1 MNPKTSFSYRL
12 PSVLGLAHG
21 VSDGA
26 AGLLLGSLATGSP
39 ATQIMLLV
47 LIYNALAFGSQPLIG
62 YFADGLR
69 APRIFA
75 SGGMLLLAAS
85 LTIRGLGLGEIAVL
99 LAGLGSAA
107 FHVGAGALTL
117 RSCGGR
123 SDAAGLFAAP
133 GVIGL
138 AIGGALA
145 VSGHYL
151 YLPFL
156 IAILAF
162 VFVIQAWPIPS
173 VERCLAC
180 EAEAVSTHRP
190 SLSRPAKEPIFESH
204 DWIMI
209 GLLTAV
215 ALRSLLWTSFQLA
228 GAGQITALIA
238 LGVAAGIGKLIGGFA
253 AERLGYRRWTLLS
266 LLIAAPLLAFAGKK
280 LALLLPGVALL
291 QSSIPCSIAAMA
303 RLLPARPAT
312 ATGLV
317 LGLAVA
323 LGGLPTL
330 LAIPPT
336 LTPAIALVVILVAA
350 VGFWFTIGPLV
361 GRGSRRAA
369 RL

>member
-26 AGLLLGSLATGSP
+26 AGLLLGSLATNSP

-75 SGGMLLLAAS
+75 SGGMLLLAVS
-85 LTIRGLGLGEIAVL
+85 LTIRGLGLGEGAVL

-133 GVIGL
+133 GVVGL

-173 VERCLAC
+173 R
-180 EAEAVSTHRP
+180 EASI
-190 SLSRPAKEPIFESH
+190 SKPAKEPIFESH

-215 ALRSLLWTSFQLA
+215 ALRSLLWTSFQFA

-238 LGVAAGIGKLIGGFA
+238 LGVAAGIGKFIGGFA

-291 QSSIPCSIAAMA
+291 QSSIPCSMAAMA

-330 LAIPPT
+330 LAIPST
-336 LTPAIALVVILVAA
+336 LTPAIAFAIILIAA
-350 VGFWFTIGPLV
+350 VGFWFTTGP
-361 GRGSRRAA
+361 RRSAISNQ
-369 RL
+369 

>member
-1 MNPKTSFSYRL
+1 MNTKMLYSHRL
-12 PSVLGLAHG
+12 PMALGLAHG
-21 VSDGA
+21 VADGA
-26 AGLLLGSLATGSP
+26 AGLLLGSLATNSP
-39 ATQIMLLV
+39 ATQIALLV

-62 YFADGLR
+62 YFADTLR
-69 APRIFA
+69 SPKIFA
-75 SGGMLLLAAS
+75 SGGLALLAVS
-85 LTIRGLGLGEIAVL
+85 LVSQTSGFSEIAVL
-99 LAGLGSAA
+99 LAGIGSGA

-151 YLPFL
+151 YTPFL
-156 IAILAF
+156 VGLLAL
-162 VFVIQAWPIPS
+162 VLVVHAWPTPARQPS
-173 VERCLAC
+173 DVK
-180 EAEAVSTHRP
+180 P
-190 SLSRPAKEPIFESH
+190 PKEPIFESH

-228 GAGQITALIA
+228 GSGQITALVA
-238 LGVAAGIGKLIGGFA
+238 LGVAAGIGKIIGGFA

-266 LLIAAPLLAFAGKK
+266 LLLAAPLLAFGGKK
-280 LALLLPGVALL
+280 LLFLLPGVALL
-291 QSSIPCSIAAMA
+291 QSGIPCSIAAMA

-330 LAIPPT
+330 LSIPPV
-336 LTPAIALVVILVAA
+336 LTPLMALAIILVAA
-350 VGFWFTIGPLV
+350 VGFWFTTGP
-361 GRGSRRAA
+361 RAERA
-369 RL
+369 TS

>member
-1 MNPKTSFSYRL
+1 MNTKTLFSYRL
-12 PSVLGLAHG
+12 PAVLGLAHG

-26 AGLLLGSLATGSP
+26 AGLLLGSLATDSP
-39 ATQIMLLV
+39 ATQITLLV
-47 LIYNALAFGSQPLIG
+47 LVYNALAFGGQPLIG
-62 YFADGLR
+62 YFADSLR
-69 APRIFA
+69 SPRLFV
-75 SGGMLLLAAS
+75 SGSMALMAAS
-85 LTIRGLGLGEIAVL
+85 LVTRWLGFGEAAVL
-99 LAGLGSAA
+99 MAGLASAA

-156 IAILAF
+156 ILLVALMLL
-162 VFVIQAWPIPS
+162 IQAWPVPPRLPS
-173 VERCLAC
+173 G
-180 EAEAVSTHRP
+180 SNP
-190 SLSRPAKEPIFESH
+190 SKEPIFEAH

-228 GAGQITALIA
+228 SAGQINALIA
-238 LGVAAGIGKLIGGFA
+238 LAVAAGAGKVIGGFA

-280 LALLLPGVALL
+280 LAFLLPGVALL

-323 LGGLPTL
+323 LGGLPTM
-330 LAIPPT
+330 LAVPPT
-336 LTPAIALVVILVAA
+336 LTPAIALAIILVAA
-350 VGFWFTIGPLV
+350 VGFWFTTAP
-361 GRGSRRAA
+361 
-369 RL
+369 RLIR

>member
-1 MNPKTSFSYRL
+1 MKINLPYRL
-12 PSVLGLAHG
+12 PLVLGIAHG
-21 VSDGA
+21 ISDGA
-26 AGLLLGSLATGSP
+26 AGLLLGSLATNSP
-39 ATQIMLLV
+39 ATQLTLLV
-47 LIYNALAFGSQPLIG
+47 LLYNALAFGSQPLLG
-62 YFADGLR
+62 YFADNLR
-69 APRIFA
+69 SPRLFA
-75 SGGMLLLAAS
+75 TGGMALMAAS
-85 LTIRGLGLGEIAVL
+85 LISRGIGFGEIAVL
-99 LAGLGSAA
+99 MAGVGSGA

-145 VSGHYL
+145 VSGYYL

-156 IAILAF
+156 IALLALLL
-162 VFVIQAWPIPS
+162 VIQAWPSPP
-173 VERCLAC
+173 RP
-180 EAEAVSTHRP
+180 VSI
-190 SLSRPAKEPIFESH
+190 SNQAKEPIFESH

-215 ALRSLLWTSFQLA
+215 ALRSLLWTGFQLA
-228 GAGQITALIA
+228 STGQITALIA
-238 LGVAAGIGKLIGGFA
+238 LGVAAGIGKIIGGFA
-253 AERLGYRRWTLLS
+253 AERLGYRRWTMLS
-266 LLIAAPLLAFAGKK
+266 LLVAAPLLAFAGKK

-336 LTPAIALVVILVAA
+336 LTPAVALVIILIAA
-350 VGFWFTIGPLV
+350 VGFWFTTARRDEV
-361 GRGSRRAA
+361 GRGS
-369 RL
+369 

>member
-1 MNPKTSFSYRL
+1 MTTKSSSSYRL
-12 PSVLGLAHG
+12 PLTLGLAHG

-26 AGLLLGSLATGSP
+26 AGLLLGSLATSSP
-39 ATQIMLLV
+39 ASQTMLL
-47 LIYNALAFGSQPLIG
+47 LLLYNALAFGSQPLIG

-69 APRIFA
+69 SPRIFA
-75 SGGMLLLAAS
+75 SGGITLLAAS
-85 LTIRGLGLGEIAVL
+85 LISRALGFGELAVL
-99 LAGLGSAA
+99 IAGLGSAA

-123 SDAAGLFAAP
+123 SEAAGLFAAP

-156 IAILAF
+156 VSLLAF
-162 VFVIQAWPIPS
+162 VFLIQAWPIPPH
-173 VERCLAC
+173 A
-180 EAEAVSTHRP
+180 ATVSK
-190 SLSRPAKEPIFESH
+190 PAKEPIFESH

-228 GAGQITALIA
+228 SAGQITALIA
-238 LGVAAGIGKLIGGFA
+238 LGVAAGIGKIIGGFA
-253 AERLGYRRWTLLS
+253 AERLGYRRWTLVS
-266 LLIAAPLLAFAGKK
+266 LLIAAPLLAFAGRK
-280 LALLLPGVALL
+280 LALVLPGVALL

-330 LAIPPT
+330 LSIPPA
-336 LTPAIALVVILVAA
+336 LTPAVALVVILLAA
-350 VGFWFTIGPLV
+350 IGFWFTTEP
-361 GRGSRRAA
+361 RRAVSSKQ
-369 RL
+369 

>member
-1 MNPKTSFSYRL
+1 MNLKISSPYRL
-12 PSVLGLAHG
+12 PAVLGLAHG
-21 VSDGA
+21 ISDGT
-26 AGLLLGSLATGSP
+26 AGLLLGSLATNSP
-39 ATQIMLLV
+39 ATKIMLLV

-62 YFADGLR
+62 YFADSLR
-69 APRIFA
+69 SPRIFA
-75 SGGMLLLAAS
+75 SGGMALLAAS
-85 LTIRGLGLGEIAVL
+85 LITRGMGFGECAVL
-99 LAGLGSAA
+99 MSGLGSAA

-138 AIGGALA
+138 AIGGALSA
-145 VSGHYL
+145 SGHYL
-151 YLPFL
+151 YLPFFVALLSL
-156 IAILAF
+156 I
-162 VFVIQAWPIPS
+162 VVIQTWPVPAAQVSAVKPS
-173 VERCLAC
+173 
-180 EAEAVSTHRP
+180 
-190 SLSRPAKEPIFESH
+190 KEPIFESH

-215 ALRSLLWTSFQLA
+215 ALRSLVWTSFQLA
-228 GAGQITALIA
+228 GAGQITALVA
-238 LGVAAGIGKLIGGFA
+238 LAVAAGIGKIIGGFA
-253 AERLGYRRWTLLS
+253 AERLGYRRWTMIS

-303 RLLPARPAT
+303 RLLPTRPAT

-330 LAIPPT
+330 FAIPPT
-336 LTPAIALVVILVAA
+336 LTPAVALGIILLAA
-350 VGFWFTIGPLV
+350 LGFWFTTGPAV
-361 GRGSRRAA
+361 GRGSAPAENAA
-369 RL
+369 QGH

>member
-1 MNPKTSFSYRL
+1 MNIKTLSSYRL
-12 PSVLGLAHG
+12 PAVLGLAHA

-26 AGLLLGSLATGSP
+26 AGLLLGSLATDSP
-39 ATQIMLLV
+39 TTQITLLV
-47 LIYNALAFGSQPLIG
+47 LVYNALAFGGQPLVG
-62 YFADGLR
+62 YFADNLR
-69 APRIFA
+69 SPRLFV
-75 SGGMLLLAAS
+75 SGSMVLMAAS
-85 LTIRGLGLGEIAVL
+85 LITRGLGFGEAAVL
-99 LAGLGSAA
+99 MAGLASAA

-138 AIGGALA
+138 AVGGALA

-156 IAILAF
+156 ILLF
-162 VFVIQAWPIPS
+162 TLMLLIQAWPLPPRIRSDSKPS
-173 VERCLAC
+173 
-180 EAEAVSTHRP
+180 
-190 SLSRPAKEPIFESH
+190 KEPIFESH

-228 GAGQITALIA
+228 SAGQINALIA
-238 LGVAAGIGKLIGGFA
+238 LAVAAGAGKVIGGFA

-280 LALLLPGVALL
+280 LAFLLPGVALL

-323 LGGLPTL
+323 LGGLPTM
-330 LAIPPT
+330 LAVPPT
-336 LTPAIALVVILVAA
+336 LTPAIALAIILVAA
-350 VGFWFTIGPLV
+350 VGFWFTTAP
-361 GRGSRRAA
+361 
-369 RL
+369 RLIR

>member
-1 MNPKTSFSYRL
+1 MNTKILPIYRL
-12 PSVLGLAHG
+12 PLFLGFAHG

-26 AGLLLGSLATGSP
+26 AGLLLGSLAANAP
-39 ATQIMLLV
+39 ATQIALLV

-62 YFADGLR
+62 YFADSLR
-69 APRIFA
+69 SPRIFT
-75 SGGMLLLAAS
+75 SGSLALMAAALIS
-85 LTIRGLGLGEIAVL
+85 RWMGFGEVAVL
-99 LAGLGSAA
+99 MAGLASAA
-107 FHVGAGALTL
+107 FHVSAGALTL

-156 IAILAF
+156 VLLLALM
-162 VFVIQAWPIPS
+162 VLIQLWPVP
-173 VERCLAC
+173 
-180 EAEAVSTHRP
+180 P
-190 SLSRPAKEPIFESH
+190 QLSAKSNLPKEPIFESH
-204 DWIMI
+204 DWIMV

-228 GAGQITALIA
+228 SSGQITALIA
-238 LGVAAGIGKLIGGFA
+238 LGVAAGIGKFVGGYA

-266 LLIAAPLLAFAGKK
+266 LLIAAPLLAFAGRK
-280 LALLLPGVALL
+280 LPMLLPGVALL

-303 RLLPARPAT
+303 RLLPTRPAT

-323 LGGLPTL
+323 LGGLPTV

-336 LTPAIALVVILVAA
+336 LTPAIALGIILLAGL
-350 VGFWFTIGPLV
+350 GFWFTTAPAV
-361 GRGSRRAA
+361 GRGSTPAEGAA
-369 RL
+369 QGH

>member
-1 MNPKTSFSYRL
+1 MNTKILPVYRL
-12 PSVLGLAHG
+12 PLFLGFAHG

-26 AGLLLGSLATGSP
+26 AGLLIGSLAASSP
-39 ATQIMLLV
+39 ATQITLLV
-47 LIYNALAFGSQPLIG
+47 LVYNALAFGSQPLIG
-62 YFADGLR
+62 YFADSLR
-69 APRIFA
+69 SPRLFA
-75 SGGMLLLAAS
+75 SGGLALMAVSLLSRWLGFSEAAVV
-85 LTIRGLGLGEIAVL
+85 I
-99 LAGLGSAA
+99 AGLASAA

-133 GVIGL
+133 GVVGL
-138 AIGGALA
+138 AMGGALA

-156 IAILAF
+156 ILLLPLMF
-162 VFVIQAWPIPS
+162 LIQAWPVPPLLPS
-173 VERCLAC
+173 NLKA
-180 EAEAVSTHRP
+180 P
-190 SLSRPAKEPIFESH
+190 KEPVFESH

-215 ALRSLLWTSFQLA
+215 ALRCLLWTSFQLA
-228 GAGQITALIA
+228 SAGQINALIA
-238 LGVAAGIGKLIGGFA
+238 LGIAAGVGKVVGGFA

-266 LLIAAPLLAFAGKK
+266 LAIAAPLLAFAGKK

-303 RLLPARPAT
+303 HLLPGRPAT

-330 LAIPPT
+330 LSIPPT
-336 LTPAIALVVILVAA
+336 LTPLLALAIILVAA
-350 VGFWFTIGPLV
+350 IGFWFTTAP
-361 GRGSRRAA
+361 RASISNQNQE
-369 RL
+369 

>member
-12 PSVLGLAHG
+12 PAALGIAHG

-26 AGLLLGSLATGSP
+26 AGLLLGSLVTNSST
-39 ATQIMLLV
+39 TQITLLV

-62 YFADGLR
+62 FFADCLPS
-69 APRIFA
+69 PRVFA
-75 SGGMLLLAAS
+75 SGGMMLLAAS
-85 LTIRGLGLGEIAVL
+85 LVSRALGYGELAVL
-99 LAGLGSAA
+99 MAGLGSAA

-117 RSCGGR
+117 RACGGR

-151 YLPFL
+151 YPPFFVSL
-156 IAILAF
+156 LAF
-162 VFVIQAWPIPS
+162 AFLIQAWPIPPREAS
-173 VERCLAC
+173 V
-180 EAEAVSTHRP
+180 
-190 SLSRPAKEPIFESH
+190 SRPTKEPIFESH

-209 GLLTAV
+209 GLMTAV
-215 ALRSLLWTSFQLA
+215 ALRSLLWTSFQFA
-228 GAGQITALIA
+228 SAGQITALIA
-238 LGVAAGIGKLIGGFA
+238 LGVAAGIGKIIGGFA
-253 AERLGYRRWTLLS
+253 AERFGYRRWTMLS

-330 LAIPPT
+330 LTIPPA
-336 LTPAIALVVILVAA
+336 LTPAVALAIILVAA
-350 VGFWFTIGPLV
+350 VGFWFTTKP
-361 GRGSRRAA
+361 RGSVISNQ
-369 RL
+369 

>member
-1 MNPKTSFSYRL
+1 MNAKTLSYYRL
-12 PSVLGLAHG
+12 PSILGLAHG

-26 AGLLLGSLATGSP
+26 AGLLLGSLAADAP
-39 ATQIMLLV
+39 ATQITLLV
-47 LIYNALAFGSQPLIG
+47 LIYNALGFGAQPLIG
-62 YFADGLR
+62 YFADGIR
-69 APRIFA
+69 SPRIFA
-75 SGGMLLLAAS
+75 SGGMALLAAS
-85 LTIRGLGLGEIAVL
+85 LIGQAMGFGEIAVL
-99 LAGLGSAA
+99 MAGLGSAA
-107 FHVGAGALTL
+107 FHVGAGALSL
-117 RSCGGR
+117 QSCDGR

-138 AIGGALA
+138 AIGGAIA

-151 YLPFL
+151 YLPFVVSLLAL
-156 IAILAF
+156 ILLIH
-162 VFVIQAWPIPS
+162 AWPLPP
-173 VERCLAC
+173 RQAF
-180 EAEAVSTHRP
+180 
-190 SLSRPAKEPIFESH
+190 LSNSPKEPIFESH

-228 GAGQITALIA
+228 TSGQITALVA
-238 LGVAAGIGKLIGGFA
+238 LGVAAGIGKLVGGFA

-330 LAIPPT
+330 LAIPPV
-336 LTPAIALVVILVAA
+336 LTPAIALAIILVAA
-350 VGFWFTIGPLV
+350 VGFWFTTEPMV
-361 GRGSRRAA
+361 GRGSGSAPGLAQRDQTY
-369 RL
+369 

>member
-1 MNPKTSFSYRL
+1 MNLQTSLSYRL
-12 PSVLGLAHG
+12 PFALGIAHG
-21 VSDGA
+21 ISDGA
-26 AGLLLGSLATGSP
+26 AGLLLGSLATNSS
-39 ATQIMLLV
+39 ATQTTLLV

-62 YFADGLR
+62 YFADSLR
-69 APRIFA
+69 SPRIFA
-75 SGGMLLLAAS
+75 SGGMVLLAAS
-85 LTIRGLGLGEIAVL
+85 LVTRGLGFGEVAVL
-99 LAGLGSAA
+99 VAGVGSAA

-117 RSCGGR
+117 RSCNGR

-138 AIGGALA
+138 AMGGALA

-151 YLPFL
+151 YLPFFVSL
-156 IAILAF
+156 LAF
-162 VFVIQAWPIPS
+162 VFLIQAWPLPPRQTS
-173 VERCLAC
+173 V
-180 EAEAVSTHRP
+180 SKP
-190 SLSRPAKEPIFESH
+190 IKEPIFESH

-215 ALRSLLWTSFQLA
+215 ALRSLLWTSFQFA
-228 GAGQITALIA
+228 SAGQITALVA
-238 LGVAAGIGKLIGGFA
+238 LGVAAGTGKIVGGFA
-253 AERLGYRRWTLLS
+253 AERLGYRRWTMLS

-312 ATGLV
+312 AAGLV

-330 LAIPPT
+330 LAIPPA
-336 LTPAIALVVILVAA
+336 LTPAVALVIILIAA
-350 VGFWFTIGPLV
+350 VGFWFTTEPK
-361 GRGSRRAA
+361 GRAISNR
-369 RL
+369 

>member
-1 MNPKTSFSYRL
+1 MAVALLSRWLGFSEAA
-12 PSVLGLAHG
+12 VVIAGLA
-21 VSDGA
+21 
-26 AGLLLGSLATGSP
+26 
-39 ATQIMLLV
+39 
-47 LIYNALAFGSQPLIG
+47 
-62 YFADGLR
+62 
-69 APRIFA
+69 
-75 SGGMLLLAAS
+75 
-85 LTIRGLGLGEIAVL
+85 
-99 LAGLGSAA
+99 SAA

-133 GVIGL
+133 GVVGL
-138 AIGGALA
+138 AMGGALA

-156 IAILAF
+156 VLLLPLMF
-162 VFVIQAWPIPS
+162 LIQAWPVPPRLPS
-173 VERCLAC
+173 N
-180 EAEAVSTHRP
+180 SKP
-190 SLSRPAKEPIFESH
+190 SKEPVFESH

-228 GAGQITALIA
+228 SAGQINSLIA
-238 LGVAAGIGKLIGGFA
+238 LGVAAGVGKVVGGFA
-253 AERLGYRRWTLLS
+253 AERLGYRRWTLIS
-266 LLIAAPLLAFAGKK
+266 LAIAAPLLALAGKK

-303 RLLPARPAT
+303 RLLPTRPAT

-330 LAIPPT
+330 LTIPPT
-336 LTPAIALVVILVAA
+336 LTPAVALGIILLAA
-350 VGFWFTIGPLV
+350 LGFWFTTAP
-361 GRGSRRAA
+361 RKAMEQA
-369 RL
+369 NQ

>member
-1 MNPKTSFSYRL
+1 VNTKTFGYYRL
-12 PSVLGLAHG
+12 PSLLGLAHG

-26 AGLLLGSLATGSP
+26 AGLLLGSFATSASG
-39 ATQIMLLV
+39 TQITLLV
-47 LIYNALAFGSQPLIG
+47 LIYNALAFGGQPLIG
-62 YFADGLR
+62 CLADGIR
-69 APRIFA
+69 SPRVFA
-75 SGGMLLLAAS
+75 SGGMALLAAS
-85 LTIRGLGLGEIAVL
+85 LISRAIGFGEIAAL
-99 LAGLGSAA
+99 MAGLGSGA

-117 RSCGGR
+117 RSCAGR

-151 YLPFL
+151 YIPFL
-156 IAILAF
+156 VSLLGLILL
-162 VFVIQAWPIPS
+162 VQAWPLP
-173 VERCLAC
+173 VGQPP
-180 EAEAVSTHRP
+180 VSK
-190 SLSRPAKEPIFESH
+190 LSKEPIFESH

-209 GLLTAV
+209 GLLTAI

-228 GAGQITALIA
+228 SSGQITALIA
-238 LGVAAGIGKLIGGFA
+238 LGVAAGIGKIVGGFA
-253 AERLGYRRWTLLS
+253 AERLGYRRWTVLS

-280 LALLLPGVALL
+280 LAFLLPGVALL

-330 LAIPPT
+330 LAIPQA
-336 LTPAIALVVILVAA
+336 LTPALALAIILVAA
-350 VGFWFTIGPLV
+350 IGFWFSTEPVVRGRSSGVAKNLARSNQIWP
-361 GRGSRRAA
+361 GRG
-369 RL
+369 

>member
-1 MNPKTSFSYRL
+1 
-12 PSVLGLAHG
+12 
-21 VSDGA
+21 
-26 AGLLLGSLATGSP
+26 LATDAP
-39 ATQIMLLV
+39 ATQITLLV
-47 LIYNALAFGSQPLIG
+47 LIYNALGFGAQPLIG
-62 YFADGLR
+62 YFADGVR
-69 APRIFA
+69 SPRTFA
-75 SGGMLLLAAS
+75 SGGMALLAAS
-85 LTIRGLGLGEIAVL
+85 LISRAVGFGELAVL
-99 LAGLGSAA
+99 MAGLGSAA

-138 AIGGALA
+138 AIGGAIA

-151 YLPFL
+151 YLPFVAALLAL
-156 IAILAF
+156 ILLIH
-162 VFVIQAWPIPS
+162 AWPLPP
-173 VERCLAC
+173 RQA
-180 EAEAVSTHRP
+180 
-190 SLSRPAKEPIFESH
+190 SLSNSPKEPIFESH

-228 GAGQITALIA
+228 SSGQITALIA

-303 RLLPARPAT
+303 RLLPTRPAT

-330 LAIPPT
+330 LAIPPM
-336 LTPAIALVVILVAA
+336 LTPAIALAIILVAA
-350 VGFWFTIGPLV
+350 VGFWFTTEPMV
-361 GRGSRRAA
+361 GRGSGSTQGLAQRDHTY
-369 RL
+369 

>member
-1 MNPKTSFSYRL
+1 VNPKTSFSYRL
-12 PSVLGLAHG
+12 PSALGIAHG

-26 AGLLLGSLATGSP
+26 AGLLLGSLATNSS
-39 ATQIMLLV
+39 ATQITLLV

-62 YFADGLR
+62 YFADSLR
-69 APRIFA
+69 SPRVFA
-75 SGGMLLLAAS
+75 SGGMALLAAS
-85 LTIRGLGLGEIAVL
+85 LIIRALGFSEVAVFM
-99 LAGLGSAA
+99 AGVGSAA

-151 YLPFL
+151 YLPFFVSL
-156 IAILAF
+156 LAF
-162 VFVIQAWPIPS
+162 IFLIQAWPIP
-173 VERCLAC
+173 LG
-180 EAEAVSTHRP
+180 EASISKPT
-190 SLSRPAKEPIFESH
+190 KEPIFESH

-228 GAGQITALIA
+228 SAGQITALIA
-238 LGVAAGIGKLIGGFA
+238 LGVAAGVGKIVGGFA
-253 AERLGYRRWTLLS
+253 AEHLGYRRWTLLT
-266 LLIAAPLLAFAGKK
+266 LFIAAPLLAFAGKK

-330 LAIPPT
+330 LTIPPA
-336 LTPAIALVVILVAA
+336 LTPAAALIVILVAA
-350 VGFWFTIGPLV
+350 VGFWFTTEP
-361 GRGSRRAA
+361 RGAVSGQQ
-369 RL
+369 

>member
-1 MNPKTSFSYRL
+1 MNLQTSLSYRL
-12 PSVLGLAHG
+12 PFALGIAHG
-21 VSDGA
+21 ISDGA
-26 AGLLLGSLATGSP
+26 AGLLLGSLATNSS
-39 ATQIMLLV
+39 ATQTTLLV

-62 YFADGLR
+62 YFADSLR
-69 APRIFA
+69 SPRIFA
-75 SGGMLLLAAS
+75 SGGMVLLAAS
-85 LTIRGLGLGEIAVL
+85 LVTRGLGFGEVAVL
-99 LAGLGSAA
+99 VAGVGSAA

-117 RSCGGR
+117 RSCAGR

-151 YLPFL
+151 YLPFFVAL
-156 IAILAF
+156 LAF
-162 VFVIQAWPIPS
+162 VLLLQTWPMPPREILVAKPG
-173 VERCLAC
+173 
-180 EAEAVSTHRP
+180 
-190 SLSRPAKEPIFESH
+190 KEPIFESH

-215 ALRSLLWTSFQLA
+215 ALRSLLWTSFQFA
-228 GAGQITALIA
+228 SAGQITALLA
-238 LGVAAGIGKLIGGFA
+238 LGVAAGIGKIIGGFA

-330 LAIPPT
+330 LAIPPA
-336 LTPAIALVVILVAA
+336 LTPAVALVIILIAA
-350 VGFWFTIGPLV
+350 VGFWFTTAP
-361 GRGSRRAA
+361 RGTTSSR
-369 RL
+369 

>member
-1 MNPKTSFSYRL
+1 MNTKARFSYRL
-12 PSVLGLAHG
+12 PLVLGLAHG

-26 AGLLLGSLATGSP
+26 AGLLLGSLATSAPG
-39 ATQIMLLV
+39 TQIALLV
-47 LIYNALAFGSQPLIG
+47 LIYNALAFGGQPLIG
-62 YFADGLR
+62 YFADNLR
-69 APRIFA
+69 APRAFA
-75 SGGMLLLAAS
+75 AGGMVLLIA
-85 LTIRGLGLGEIAVL
+85 GLLSRSIGSGEIAVL
-99 LAGLGSAA
+99 LAGLGSGA

-133 GVIGL
+133 GVVGL

-151 YLPFL
+151 YLPF
-156 IAILAF
+156 
-162 VFVIQAWPIPS
+162 VISLVGLVLLVQAWPNPPHLISDSKP
-173 VERCLAC
+173 
-180 EAEAVSTHRP
+180 P
-190 SLSRPAKEPIFESH
+190 KEPIFESH

-228 GAGQITALIA
+228 SSGQITALVAMGI
-238 LGVAAGIGKLIGGFA
+238 AAGAGKLIGGFA

-266 LLIAAPLLAFAGKK
+266 LLVAAPLLAFAGKK
-280 LALLLPGVALL
+280 LLFLLPGVALL

-323 LGGLPTL
+323 LGGFPTL
-330 LAIPPT
+330 LAIPSI
-336 LTPAIALVVILVAA
+336 LTPIVALAIISAAA
-350 VGFWFTIGPLV
+350 VGFWFTTEPRTV
-361 GRGSRRAA
+361 GRGSGSA
-369 RL
+369 

>member
-1 MNPKTSFSYRL
+1 MNTKTLFSYRL
-12 PSVLGLAHG
+12 PAVLGLAHG

-26 AGLLLGSLATGSP
+26 AGLLLGSLATDSP
-39 ATQIMLLV
+39 ATQITLLV
-47 LIYNALAFGSQPLIG
+47 LVYNALAFGGQPLIG
-62 YFADGLR
+62 YFADSLR
-69 APRIFA
+69 SPRLFV
-75 SGGMLLLAAS
+75 SGSMALMAAS
-85 LTIRGLGLGEIAVL
+85 LITRWLGFGEAAVL
-99 LAGLGSAA
+99 MAGLASAA

-156 IAILAF
+156 ILLIALMLL
-162 VFVIQAWPIPS
+162 IQAWPLPPRVPS
-173 VERCLAC
+173 GSKA
-180 EAEAVSTHRP
+180 S
-190 SLSRPAKEPIFESH
+190 KEPIFDSH

-228 GAGQITALIA
+228 SAGQINALIA
-238 LGVAAGIGKLIGGFA
+238 LGVAAGVGKVIGGFA

-266 LLIAAPLLAFAGKK
+266 LLIAARLLAFAGKK

-323 LGGLPTL
+323 LGGLPTM
-330 LAIPPT
+330 LAVPPT
-336 LTPAIALVVILVAA
+336 LTPAIALAIILVAA
-350 VGFWFTIGPLV
+350 VGFWFT
-361 GRGSRRAA
+361 AA
-369 RL
+369 PRLIR

>member
-12 PSVLGLAHG
+12 PSALGIAHG

-26 AGLLLGSLATGSP
+26 AGLLLGSLATNSS
-39 ATQIMLLV
+39 ATQITLLV

-62 YFADGLR
+62 YFADSLR
-69 APRIFA
+69 SPRVFA
-75 SGGMLLLAAS
+75 SGGMVLLAAS
-85 LTIRGLGLGEIAVL
+85 LITRGLGFGEVAVFV
-99 LAGLGSAA
+99 AGVGSAA

-117 RSCGGR
+117 RACGGR

-138 AIGGALA
+138 AVGGALA

-151 YLPFL
+151 YLPFFVSL
-156 IAILAF
+156 LAF
-162 VFVIQAWPIPS
+162 VFLIQAWPIPP
-173 VERCLAC
+173 R
-180 EAEAVSTHRP
+180 EASASK
-190 SLSRPAKEPIFESH
+190 PAKEPIFESH

-215 ALRSLLWTSFQLA
+215 ALRSLLWTSFQFA
-228 GAGQITALIA
+228 SAGQITALIA
-238 LGVAAGIGKLIGGFA
+238 LGVAAGIGKIAGGFA

-280 LALLLPGVALL
+280 LPLLLPGVALL

-330 LAIPPT
+330 LAIPPA
-336 LTPAIALVVILVAA
+336 LTPAVALAIILVAA
-350 VGFWFTIGPLV
+350 VGFWFTTEP
-361 GRGSRRAA
+361 RRPVSSNQ
-369 RL
+369 

>member
-1 MNPKTSFSYRL
+1 MNTKTLFSYRL
-12 PSVLGLAHG
+12 PLVLGLSHG

-26 AGLLLGSLATGSP
+26 AGLLLGSLATNAPG
-39 ATQIMLLV
+39 TQIALLV

-62 YFADGLR
+62 YFADNLPS
-69 APRIFA
+69 PRIFA
-75 SGGMLLLAAS
+75 SGGMALLVA
-85 LTIRGLGLGEIAVL
+85 GLLSRSIGSGEIAVL

-123 SDAAGLFAAP
+123 SDAAGVFAAP
-133 GVIGL
+133 GVVGL

-156 IAILAF
+156 VSLLSLIGL
-162 VFVIQAWPIPS
+162 VQSWPVPP
-173 VERCLAC
+173 
-180 EAEAVSTHRP
+180 RP
-190 SLSRPAKEPIFESH
+190 ISESKLSKEPIFESH

-228 GAGQITALIA
+228 SSGQITALVA
-238 LGVAAGIGKLIGGFA
+238 MGVAAGAGKLVGGFA

-266 LLIAAPLLAFAGKK
+266 LLVAAPLLAFAGKK
-280 LALLLPGVALL
+280 LLFLLPGVALL
-291 QSSIPCSIAAMA
+291 QSGIPCSIAAMA

-323 LGGLPTL
+323 LGGFPTL
-330 LAIPPT
+330 LAIPPG
-336 LTPAIALVVILVAA
+336 LSPLIALAVILVAA
-350 VGFWFTIGPLV
+350 AGFWFTTAPRKVI
-361 GRGSRRAA
+361 SNQ
-369 RL
+369 

>member
-1 MNPKTSFSYRL
+1 MNRKTSFPYRL
-12 PSVLGLAHG
+12 PSVLGIAHG

-26 AGLLLGSLATGSP
+26 AGLLLGSLAANSP
-39 ATQIMLLV
+39 AAQITLLV

-62 YFADGLR
+62 YFADSLR
-69 APRIFA
+69 SPRVFA
-75 SGGMLLLAAS
+75 SGGMVLLAAS
-85 LTIRGLGLGEIAVL
+85 LIVRAPGFSEVAVFM
-99 LAGLGSAA
+99 AGIGSAA

-117 RSCGGR
+117 RSCAGR

-156 IAILAF
+156 VSLLAF
-162 VFVIQAWPIPS
+162 VFLIQAWPIPP
-173 VERCLAC
+173 R
-180 EAEAVSTHRP
+180 EASISKPT
-190 SLSRPAKEPIFESH
+190 KEPIFESH

-228 GAGQITALIA
+228 SAGQITALIA
-238 LGVAAGIGKLIGGFA
+238 LGVAAGVGKIIGGFA
-253 AERLGYRRWTLLS
+253 AERLGYRRWTLVS

-303 RLLPARPAT
+303 RLIPARPAT

-323 LGGLPTL
+323 LGGLPSL
-330 LAIPPT
+330 LAVPAA
-336 LTPAIALVVILVAA
+336 LTPAVALAIILVAA
-350 VGFWFTIGPLV
+350 IGFWFTTEP
-361 GRGSRRAA
+361 RRPVISNQ
-369 RL
+369 

>member
-1 MNPKTSFSYRL
+1 MNPKTLFSYRL
-12 PSVLGLAHG
+12 PTVLGLAHG

-26 AGLLLGSLATGSP
+26 AGLLLGSLATHSP
-39 ATQIMLLV
+39 AAQIALLV

-62 YFADGLR
+62 YFADSLR
-69 APRIFA
+69 SPRIFA
-75 SGGMLLLAAS
+75 SGGMTLLAAS
-85 LTIRGLGLGEIAVL
+85 LVSRALGFGEVAVL
-99 LAGLGSAA
+99 MAGLGSAA

-117 RSCGGR
+117 RACDGR

-156 IAILAF
+156 ISLVAF
-162 VFVIQAWPIPS
+162 VFVIQAWPLPA
-173 VERCLAC
+173 R
-180 EAEAVSTHRP
+180 EASISKPT
-190 SLSRPAKEPIFESH
+190 KEPIFESH

-228 GAGQITALIA
+228 SAGQITALIA
-238 LGVAAGIGKLIGGFA
+238 LGVAAGIGKIIGGFA

-291 QSSIPCSIAAMA
+291 QSTIPLSIAAMA

-330 LAIPPT
+330 LAIPPA
-336 LTPAIALVVILVAA
+336 LTPAIALAIILAAA
-350 VGFWFTIGPLV
+350 VGFWFATGP
-361 GRGSRRAA
+361 RGSVISNQ
-369 RL
+369 

>member
-1 MNPKTSFSYRL
+1 MNPQTSFSYRL
-12 PSVLGLAHG
+12 PSALGIAHG

-26 AGLLLGSLATGSP
+26 AGLLLGSLAANSS
-39 ATQIMLLV
+39 ATQIALLV

-62 YFADGLR
+62 YFADRLR
-69 APRIFA
+69 SPRAFA
-75 SGGMLLLAAS
+75 SGGMVLLAA
-85 LTIRGLGLGEIAVL
+85 GLITRESGFGELAVFM
-99 LAGLGSAA
+99 AGIGSAA

-117 RSCGGR
+117 RSCAGR

-151 YLPFL
+151 YLPFFVSL
-156 IAILAF
+156 LAF
-162 VFVIQAWPIPS
+162 VFLIQSWPIPPGGAS
-173 VERCLAC
+173 V
-180 EAEAVSTHRP
+180 SKPT
-190 SLSRPAKEPIFESH
+190 KEPIFESH

-215 ALRSLLWTSFQLA
+215 ALRSLLWTSFQFA
-228 GAGQITALIA
+228 SAGQITALIA
-238 LGVAAGIGKLIGGFA
+238 LGVAAGIGKIIGGFA

-280 LALLLPGVALL
+280 LSLLLPGVALL

-330 LAIPPT
+330 LAIPPM
-336 LTPAIALVVILVAA
+336 LTPAVALAVILVAA
-350 VGFWFTIGPLV
+350 VGFWFTTEP
-361 GRGSRRAA
+361 RRVVISNQ
-369 RL
+369 

>member
-12 PSVLGLAHG
+12 PSVLGLAHCF
-21 VSDGA
+21 SDGA
-26 AGLLLGSLATGSP
+26 AGLLLGSLAINSP
-39 ATQIMLLV
+39 GTQIMLLV
-47 LIYNALAFGSQPLIG
+47 LIYNALAFGSQPLVG

-69 APRIFA
+69 SPRIFA
-75 SGGMLLLAAS
+75 SGGMALLAAS
-85 LTIRGLGLGEIAVL
+85 LIVRLLGFSEVAVF
-99 LAGLGSAA
+99 LAGVGSAA

-117 RSCGGR
+117 RSCDGR

-151 YLPFL
+151 YLPFFVSL
-156 IAILAF
+156 LAF
-162 VFVIQAWPIPS
+162 VFLIQAWPLPRRQASI
-173 VERCLAC
+173 AK
-180 EAEAVSTHRP
+180 
-190 SLSRPAKEPIFESH
+190 PAKEPIFESH

-228 GAGQITALIA
+228 SAGQITALIA

-253 AERLGYRRWTLLS
+253 AERLGYRRWTLIS

-291 QSSIPCSIAAMA
+291 QSSIPCSLAAMA

-317 LGLAVA
+317 FGLAVA
-323 LGGLPTL
+323 LGGLPSL
-330 LAIPPT
+330 LAIPPAV
-336 LTPAIALVVILVAA
+336 TPAVALVIILIAG
-350 VGFWFTIGPLV
+350 VGFWFTTEP
-361 GRGSRRAA
+361 RRSVISNQ
-369 RL
+369 